1 MQVHYG
7 ERSMKQFLSAL
18 LVCVTMIFGTAQEPP
33 VIQQLTLSPDGTLVT
48 FKVVEA
54 QIAAEYF
61 GDVPGTLVRLE
72 LETDTLHILSV
83 QPETFSCEQ
92 EGCRAGNWQ
101 GTPVFSPDGSQIAW
115 AETGETSG
123 LVMAVHTIATQE
135 TVRYPNV
142 LKLGFQDGSDFA
154 LPYLEWG
161 ASGILNRYSTNLGV
175 ADFHVL
181 LDIIDPAT
189 RAVMTLDL
197 HSYDDDSS
205 LAPSIVEWAM
215 LNGEQVLAFGYST
228 GLWEVV
234 DLNAQTVTPTSEQLR
249 GLVRRAG
256 ETEPAGVLQYVFGE
270 IDGDPNPRVMID
282 PAVNRTLDAA
292 NVAILLNEEQRQFVM
307 GAVRAMLTANLP
319 DVTAMDEGDEFTA
332 SALML
337 DGSAGE
343 AAAPSIVWQ
352 FEQAPDGESRPLIII
367 SGEG

>member
-1 MQVHYG
+1 
-7 ERSMKQFLSAL
+7 
-18 LVCVTMIFGTAQEPP
+18 
-33 VIQQLTLSPDGTLVT
+33 
-48 FKVVEA
+48 
-54 QIAAEYF
+54 
-61 GDVPGTLVRLE
+61 
-72 LETDTLHILSV
+72 
-83 QPETFSCEQ
+83 
-92 EGCRAGNWQ
+92 
-101 GTPVFSPDGSQIAW
+101 
-115 AETGETSG
+115 
-123 LVMAVHTIATQE
+123 
-135 TVRYPNV
+135 
-142 LKLGFQDGSDFA
+142 
-154 LPYLEWG
+154 
-161 ASGILNRYSTNLGV
+161 
-175 ADFHVL
+175 
-181 LDIIDPAT
+181 
-189 RAVMTLDL
+189 
-197 HSYDDDSS
+197 
-205 LAPSIVEWAM
+205 M